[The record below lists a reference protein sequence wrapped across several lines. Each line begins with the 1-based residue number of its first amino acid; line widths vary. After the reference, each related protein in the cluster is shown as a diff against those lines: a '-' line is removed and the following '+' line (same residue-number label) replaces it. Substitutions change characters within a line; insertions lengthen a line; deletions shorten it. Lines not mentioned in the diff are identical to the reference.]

1 MNRINPLYIALLLF
15 IMLAGLIFK
24 LHNEKKELQKA
35 SQSYKETSLLAT
47 ELRQLKINYADNE
60 KKKASL
66 QKILNLS
73 ALKDASLKSTQKSE
87 SVTIS
92 SQSMSIDALNLFVGK
107 VLNGSYNIEE
117 LKIQELNSTRVTLHL
132 EIKW

>member
-15 IMLAGLIFK
+15 IMLGGLIFK
-24 LHNEKKELQKA
+24 LHSEKKELKEA
-35 SQSYKETSLLAT
+35 SQSYKETSTLAS
-47 ELRQLKINYADNE
+47 ELRELKANYGENE

>member
-24 LHNEKKELQKA
+24 LHGEKKELQKA
-35 SQSYKETSLLAT
+35 SQSYKETSTLAS
-47 ELRQLKINYADNE
+47 ELKELKANYGENE
-60 KKKASL
+60 KKKVSL

-117 LKIQELNSTRVTLHL
+117 LKIQELNSTRVTLQL